1 MSSSN
6 RLEMIINLSLK
17 IMLLFQS
24 GDSWQYLFCLKPRAE
39 QNNKNLKQVT
49 NIGKLD
55 IVWRTGLCDR

>member
-1 MSSSN
+1 MT
-6 RLEMIINLSLK
+6 LDLSLT
-17 IMLLFQS
+17 ILLLFQS